1 MRPTKDDPNRTRI
14 TIGGN
19 TIAYFGDTGTKTGS
33 LKVVKGVLNSVC
45 SRPNAQFMTVDISNY
60 YLNTPLDRPEY
71 FRIKLDVI
79 PHEFVNKYNLMQYV
93 CNKWVYFE
101 ITNGI
106 YGLKQAGKLANDLLT
121 KRLSAHGYFQC
132 DTTPGL
138 WRHELRP
145 ILFVLIV
152 DDFGIEYVDKVHA
165 EQLLTALQSHY
176 KITTDWTGTK
186 FAGIDIVWDYKKR
199 TCRTTMDG
207 YITNVRAR
215 YKHPDPKRPK
225 HSPHLH
231 REIVYGAKQQYAN
244 NYIDTTPPLD
254 AASVKYCQVVIGS
267 LLYYGRAVNN
277 KLLMT
282 LSAIGAC
289 QASAT
294 KNTCTEIK
302 KLLNH
307 CATYPNDGITY
318 RASNMVLVAT

>member
-71 FRIKLDVI
+71 CRIKLDVI
-79 PHEFVNKYNLMQYV
+79 PHEFINEYNLMQYV
-93 CNKWVYFE
+93 CNEWVYFE

-132 DTTPGL
+132 ATTPGL
-138 WRHELRP
+138 WRHKWQP

-152 DDFGIEYVDKVHA
+152 DDFGIEYVDEVHA

-186 FAGIDIVWDYKKR
+186 FAGINIV
-199 TCRTTMDG
+199 
-207 YITNVRAR
+207 
-215 YKHPDPKRPK
+215 
-225 HSPHLH
+225 
-231 REIVYGAKQQYAN
+231 
-244 NYIDTTPPLD
+244 
-254 AASVKYCQVVIGS
+254 
-267 LLYYGRAVNN
+267 
-277 KLLMT
+277 
-282 LSAIGAC
+282 
-289 QASAT
+289 
-294 KNTCTEIK
+294 
-302 KLLNH
+302 
-307 CATYPNDGITY
+307 
-318 RASNMVLVAT
+318 